1 MKSILFVGMDVH
13 KNSYS
18 LCCYDKESG
27 EISREVRCTADAKL
41 IKKYVLDIQ
50 KDMKDDMSI
59 KCGYEAGCLGFSLYK
74 SLKTIGIDC
83 DILTPTT
90 MHHSSKNK
98 VVKTDKMDAR
108 NIAINLANGIYRPV
122 HIPDDEDL
130 KVKEYIRMTNNFK
143 KELKKVKQ
151 QILAYVLRLGYNYE
165 GKSKWTI
172 GHIKWLR
179 NLEMDLIEKEI
190 LSEYLAQYDL
200 LVDKIERFTSRID
213 ELSHTERYEEK
224 ISKLRCFKGVDTL
237 SAMTIQVETSDFN
250 RFPNAKA
257 YASFT
262 GLTCGE
268 QSSGDKRNTTSITKQ
283 GNSTLRTTLVEC
295 AQAIVKGSIYA
306 PKSKRL
312 KARQKGQSVEV
323 IAYAD
328 KAAERLKK
336 RYDRLIRRSMPHN
349 KAIVAVARELACFI
363 WGMETG
369 NIY

>member
-1 MKSILFVGMDVH
+1 MKSILFIGMDVH

-27 EISREVRCTADAKL
+27 EVSKEVKCASDVKL
-41 IKKYVLDIQ
+41 IKKYIDKIKEEYKEDITV
-50 KDMKDDMSI
+50 

-74 SLKTIGIDC
+74 ELKALNIEC
-83 DILTPTT
+83 DILAPTT
-90 MHHSSKNK
+90 MHSSSKNR

-108 NIAINLANGIYRPV
+108 NIAINLANGTYKPV

-130 KVKEYIRMTNNFK
+130 RVKEYIRMTNNFK
-143 KELKKVKQ
+143 KELKKIKQ
-151 QILAYVLRLGYNYE
+151 QILAYVLRFGYNYD

-172 GHIKWLR
+172 AHIKWLR
-179 NLEMDLIEKEI
+179 NLEMDFIEKEI
-190 LSEYLAQYDL
+190 LNEYLAQYDL
-200 LVDKIERFTSRID
+200 LVDKIERFTDRID
-213 ELSHTERYEEK
+213 ELYHSERYEENV
-224 ISKLRCFKGVDTL
+224 SKLRCFKGVDTL

-295 AQAIVKGSIYA
+295 AQAIIKGNVYT

-312 KARQKGQSVEV
+312 KSRQKGQSVEV

-336 RYDRLIRRSMPHN
+336 RYDRLIQRSVPHN
-349 KAIVAVARELACFI
+349 KAIVAIARELACFI